1 MYFYFLSGNHRVLS
15 EWKQWT
21 YCKGLSVA
29 NDNTTWDKLNIMSRK
44 PDHKLLPFLACCV
57 IERHKMATNLLL
69 LFNQFTSY
77 EKQDIKI
84 IRSYI
89 NTFYSIITKYVNTNH
104 IFDELL
110 LNLAT
115 IKPE

>member
-29 NDNTTWDKLNIMSRK
+29 NDSIWDKLNIMSRK
-44 PDHKLLPFLACCV
+44 PDHKLLSFLACCL
-57 IERHKMATNLLL
+57 IERHKMAKNLPR
-69 LFNQFTSY
+69 LFNQFTSD
-77 EKQDIKI
+77 EKQDIEI
-84 IRSYI
+84 IRSHI
-89 NTFYSIITKYVNTNH
+89 NTFYSIIIKYVNTNH
-104 IFDELL
+104 IFDEVL
-110 LNLAT
+110 LNLAR